1 MISVTGKEWVQKKI
15 NKNSIERLKQDHNFS
30 ETLSK
35 LIITREFDQTE
46 IHSIEYDLELKNVF
60 TKNDDFKDSTDLL
73 SVAIRNK
80 EKICILGD
88 YDVDGSTATSLF
100 VRYLESIK
108 HPFFSYIP
116 DREIDGYG
124 ASKKLFQ
131 KLIIKRPKLIIMVD
145 CGSTSNQA
153 VDFLNEN
160 KIKSLIIDHHEINK
174 PYPKAN
180 VIINPKKNNGYMEYD
195 YLCATTLVYFFLD
208 LLIKNLN
215 NKINIRE
222 YLIYVLLATV
232 CDVMPLRKL
241 NRLISIIALKEF
253 KIESN
258 LAIKELYDLNN
269 KKNKITVND
278 LGYLIGPILNAGGR
292 LGNSSYAT
300 ELLSSDNPKII
311 NDRST
316 KLITLNEKRK
326 KIEKI
331 ILDEINFSKI
341 EKDNKDIIIYFNPNI
356 NEGLIGII
364 ASRLKDYFNKPSI
377 VITVSGDV
385 LKGSARSIYD
395 YNIGRVIKNL
405 LDSKIILNGGGH
417 NMAAGFTLK
426 KKNLSIFEDFILK
439 NFLESD
445 ASNTHKFNYDSEIS
459 PIAFNKSFFNDI
471 KKIQP
476 FGTGNPVPIFLFKN
490 LRIIKTNIIIKKHIS
505 LILKSKIGF
514 SINSISFNSLNS
526 KIGEC
531 LLNYKKDLN
540 VIGQI
545 NENFWN
551 NKNTL
556 QLTIRDLILD

>member
-1 MISVTGKEWVQKKI
+1 MISITGKKWEQKKI
-15 NKNSIERLKQDHNFS
+15 NKSSIEKLKQDHNFS
-30 ETLSK
+30 EILSK
-35 LIITREFDQTE
+35 LIITREFDKTE
-46 IHSIEYDLELKNVF
+46 IYTIDNDLDLTNVF
-60 TKNDDFKDSTDLL
+60 TKNSDFSDSVELI
-73 SVAIRNK
+73 SIAISNK

-88 YDVDGSTATSLF
+88 YDVDGSAATSLL
-100 VRYLESIK
+100 VRYLESIN
-108 HPFFSYIP
+108 HPFFFYIP

-131 KLIIKRPKLIIMVD
+131 KLIMKKPKLIIMVD
-145 CGSTSNQA
+145 CGSTSNEA

-180 VIINPKKNNGYMEYD
+180 VIINPKKDNGYIEYD

-208 LLIKNLN
+208 LLIRSSN

-241 NRLISIIALKEF
+241 NRLISIIALKDF
-253 KIESN
+253 NIELN
-258 LAIKELYDLNN
+258 PAIKELYILNN
-269 KKNKITVND
+269 KKNKININD
-278 LGYLIGPILNAGGR
+278 FGYLIGPILNAGGR
-292 LGNSSYAT
+292 LGKSNYAA
-300 ELLSSDNPKII
+300 ELLSSNNPKII
-311 NDRST
+311 NERSIE
-316 KLITLNEKRK
+316 LIKLNEKRK

-341 EKDNKDIIIYFNPNI
+341 EKDNKGVIIYFDPSI

-364 ASRLKDYFNKPSI
+364 AARLKDYFNKPSI
-377 VITVSGDV
+377 VITISGDV
-385 LKGSARSIYD
+385 LKGSARSIYN
-395 YNIGRVIKNL
+395 YNIGRPIKDL
-405 LDSKIILNGGGH
+405 LDNKIILNGGGH

-426 KKNLSIFEDFILK
+426 KNNLNLFKDFILK
-439 NFLESD
+439 NFLESG
-445 ASNTHKFNYDSEIS
+445 ASTNHIFNYDSEIS
-459 PIAFNKSFFNDI
+459 SIAFNKTFFNDI

-476 FGTGNPVPIFLFKN
+476 FGTGNPVPIFLFKD
-490 LRIIKTNIIIKKHIS
+490 LKIIKTTILNDKHIS

-526 KIGEC
+526 KVGEC
-531 LLNYKKDLN
+531 LLNYKKNLN

-556 QLTIRDLILD
+556 QLTVRDLFL